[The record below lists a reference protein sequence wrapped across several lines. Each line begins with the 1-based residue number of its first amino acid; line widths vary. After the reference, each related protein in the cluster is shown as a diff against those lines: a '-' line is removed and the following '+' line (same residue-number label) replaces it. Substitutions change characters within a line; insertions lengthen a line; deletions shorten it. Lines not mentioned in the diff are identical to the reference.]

1 MLTREELLFIEADLK
16 DHVHA
21 PVACRDCRR
30 RIEIAGK
37 VADMR
42 RLTYGISL
50 WEEA

>member
-1 MLTREELLFIEADLK
+1 MLTREELFFIEADLK

-21 PVACRDCRR
+21 PVACRDCKQ
-30 RIEIAGK
+30 RIEIANK

-42 RLTYGISL
+42 RLTYGIGP